1 MILRLQAQDF
11 YEVIIDEG
19 KARIDYYLMEIERE

>member
-11 YEVIIDEG
+11 YQVITDEG